1 MLNKKRNEIKKITLT
16 IGAALI
22 MGHGI
27 AMAQIPNVFE
37 ISDVDGNN
45 GFVINGVDNNAGIG
59 MYVSDAGDFNN
70 DGIADLFIAAA
81 QGKNYLIFGQTGGLP
96 SPFNLLSV
104 DGGNG
109 IIINS
114 PVNASAIGKAGDING
129 DGIDD
134 VVIGTSTADPI
145 LTGKAYVVFGSGQPL
160 AQSLNLSALDGSNGF
175 VIEGI
180 DFDDRAGISVGS
192 AGDFNND
199 GFEDVIIGA
208 SMVDNGE
215 FNNGA
220 SYVIYGTDQGFTESI
235 ELSDINGSNGI
246 AIYGVSAQERSGTDV
261 AYGGDIN
268 GDGIS
273 DLIIGAPEA
282 GPNGMNSGRSYVVFG
297 GQNLPQPYMLSSLNG
312 SNGFAINGV
321 GTFDFSGHAV
331 SSAGDMNGD
340 GFDDVLIGAYGAD
353 PFGHSGAGESYV
365 VFGSGSAFPAAFELS
380 DLDGNNGFT
389 ITGINQFEES
399 GFAVSAAGDVNGDGF
414 SDIQIGAPEANNN
427 GRSYLVYGRS
437 EGFPNPF
444 EMFPIPVGQGSRIEG
459 RSFDRFGSTMS
470 KAGDFN
476 NDGVDDFIIGGPGNS
491 TNGTGSGTAYI
502 VYGNDTVF
510 TSSFDE

>member
-1 MLNKKRNEIKKITLT
+1 MLNIIHNKMKKTSLT
-16 IGAALI
+16 IGVTLTL
-22 MGHGI
+22 GLNTV
-27 AMAQIPNVFE
+27 MAQIPNVFG

-45 GFVINGVDNNAGIG
+45 GFVINGVDNNAGMG
-59 MYVSDAGDFNN
+59 TYVSDAGDFNN
-70 DGIADLFIAAA
+70 DGIADVFISAS
-81 QGKNYLIFGQTGGLP
+81 QGKNYLIFGTTSGLP
-96 SPFNLLSV
+96 SPFNILTI

-109 IIINS
+109 FIINS
-114 PVNASAIGKAGDING
+114 PVNASAISKAGDING
-129 DGIDD
+129 DGIGD
-134 VVIGTSTADPI
+134 VVIGSDTDGTL

-160 AQSLNLSALDGSNGF
+160 LQSINVSALDGSNGF

-180 DFDDRAGISVGS
+180 DFDDRTGVSVAT
-192 AGDFNND
+192 AGDFNDD

-220 SYVIYGTDQGFTESI
+220 SYVIYGTDQGFTESFD
-235 ELSDINGSNGI
+235 LSDINGSNGI

-282 GPNGMNSGRSYVVFG
+282 GPNGTNSGRSYVVFG

-321 GTFDFSGHAV
+321 GAHDFSGNAV

-353 PFGHSGAGESYV
+353 PNGQSGSGETYA
-365 VFGSGSAFPAAFELS
+365 VFGSDSAFPAVFELS

-389 ITGINQFEES
+389 INGINPGEES
-399 GFAVSAAGDVNGDGF
+399 GFVVSVAGDVNGDGL
-414 SDIQIGAPEANNN
+414 SDIQVGAHMSSN
-427 GRSYLVYGRS
+427 GRSYLIYGRS
-437 EGFPNPF
+437 QGFPNPF
-444 EMFPIPVGQGSRIEG
+444 DMFPIPVGQGSRIEG
-459 RSFDRFGSTMS
+459 RSFDRFGSTLS

-491 TNGTGSGTAYI
+491 TNGAGSGSAYI
-502 VYGNDTVF
+502 VYGNDTIF